1 MQRRWFTL
9 TRVPFELEL
18 ISCKFKFKLSSRNYL
33 LSQIQI
39 LYIILSLKM
48 LLVIKM
54 IIINKLR
61 SRRNLRHADSPLS
74 FQATQTLEHLDYVSI
89 ILVPLFL
96 SFYFVAVKNNN
107 SKKAKKT
114 PWDPITLCHEAIDWM
129 HHHHEVFL
137 THIQEQPIQQP
148 LLQPKLHL

>member
-1 MQRRWFTL
+1 
-9 TRVPFELEL
+9 
-18 ISCKFKFKLSSRNYL
+18 
-33 LSQIQI
+33 
-39 LYIILSLKM
+39 M

-96 SFYFVAVKNNN
+96 SFYFAAVKNSN
-107 SKKAKKT
+107 SEKVESN
-114 PWDPITLCHEAIDWM
+114 L
-129 HHHHEVFL
+129 FFFFF
-137 THIQEQPIQQP
+137 
-148 LLQPKLHL
+148 